1 MDVISPQEREIKR
14 CKIAMVAQI
23 LRVTGQ
29 KDICD
34 CNLSMVVED
43 QSEPVL
49 KFKVIDKLT
58 GKEADIKAI
67 AETEEWA
74 MLLMHI
80 DMDGFAIKED
90 GTLLLMD
97 ECGNF
102 VYCPKD
108 RFEVCTI

>member
-43 QSEPVL
+43 QS
-49 KFKVIDKLT
+49 D
-58 GKEADIKAI
+58 
-67 AETEEWA
+67 
-74 MLLMHI
+74 
-80 DMDGFAIKED
+80 
-90 GTLLLMD
+90 
-97 ECGNF
+97 
-102 VYCPKD
+102 
-108 RFEVCTI
+108 